1 MVAWILAEAATAT
14 LAALRITTA
23 TLAASRSRA
32 SLLIRETLAAWRGSA
47 APLPLRLHALPPLLV
62 HNRVGP
68 CLRAPPLLSP
78 ASLLDCNA

>member
-23 TLAASRSRA
+23 MLAASRSRA
-32 SLLIRETLAAWRGSA
+32 SLLIRETRAARRGGA
-47 APLPLRLHALPPLLV
+47 APPPLRLHALPPL
-62 HNRVGP
+62 RVGP
-68 CLRAPPLLSP
+68 FLCAPPLLSP

>member
-23 TLAASRSRA
+23 TLAASRSHA
-32 SLLIRETLAAWRGSA
+32 SLLICETRVARHSRA
-47 APLPLRLHALPPLLV
+47 APASLRLHAVPHLLV
-62 HNRVGP
+62 HDCVGP

>member
-23 TLAASRSRA
+23 TLAASRSRV
-32 SLLIRETLAAWRGSA
+32 SLLVRKTRAARRGGA
-47 APLPLRLHALPPLLV
+47 APPPLRLHALPPLLV